1 MRILQADDR
10 HLGESLTTWRRP
22 VVHPVRYNRKYGF
35 KDARHQTAIN
45 ALLVIEEGR

>member
-22 VVHPVRYNRKYGF
+22 VVHPMRYNGKDGF
-35 KDARHQTAIN
+35 KDARHQTTNN
-45 ALLVIEEGR
+45 ALLLIEEGR